1 MQGVQGEQFQ
11 QAETNVL
18 KSTIVPNTR
27 DTTGPI
33 IVCESSPVIKK
44 EVSKDQRPFVS
55 RAQNLEL
62 HKFKK
67 KPSKEK
73 LSNLIKLAA

>member
-33 IVCESSPVIKK
+33 IVCESSPVI
-44 EVSKDQRPFVS
+44 
-55 RAQNLEL
+55 
-62 HKFKK
+62 
-67 KPSKEK
+67 
-73 LSNLIKLAA
+73 